1 MAIALIPS
9 LDTTCVQLV
18 SGNGELCVRF
28 PGGAQICASIHAT
41 ELGDPG
47 EIAKDLLAQVN
58 TALSPLQPFFNLLD
72 VIKAIFDCV
81 QAIPDALSMP
91 PDPSGIIACIPALGK
106 AVDKLLKLVPPIPIF
121 ELAKD
126 ILRVIITAL
135 QGVRAKLSAMLRH
148 LARVLA
154 AGVAAQQLGNLQ
166 LQLVVDCAQ
175 GNLDAQMENMNAG
188 MAPLNR
194 LIGVLNVL
202 LQLAGL
208 DCIPAL
214 SGFGELTANVLAPL
228 DATIDLLQQLLALI
242 PTIDLVLPQITAGQ
256 CL

>member
-1 MAIALIPS
+1 MAIELLPD
-9 LDTTCVQLV
+9 LTDTCIELV

-28 PGGAQICASIHAT
+28 PGGAQVCASISAT

-47 EIAKDLLAQVN
+47 EIAKSLLAQIN
-58 TALSPLQPFFNLLD
+58 TALVPLQPFFNLLD
-72 VIKAIFDCV
+72 VIKAIFDCI
-81 QAIPDALSMP
+81 QAIPDSLGPP
-91 PDPSGIIACIPALGK
+91 PDPTAIISCISALAK
-106 AVDKLLKLVPPIPIF
+106 AVEKLLKLIPPIPIF

-126 ILRVIITAL
+126 ILHVIIVAL
-135 QGVRAKLSAMLRH
+135 QGIRAKLSAMINH
-148 LARVLA
+148 LNRILA
-154 AGVAAQQLGNLQ
+154 AGVAAQELGNLQ

-175 GNLDAQMENMNAG
+175 GNIDAQMENMNAG

-194 LIGVLNVL
+194 LIGILNVL

-214 SGFGELTANVLAPL
+214 GAFGELSDAILAPL
-228 DATIDLLQQLLALI
+228 DAVIALLQQLLALI
-242 PTIDLVLPQITAGQ
+242 PTLDLVLPEVVPGQ